1 MFLSAIKAM
10 ASNTVA
16 AGSIDQTVEPFFA
29 RIPLIV
35 PAIFMLYLRP
45 GGGRIQKQSWGL
57 VNHSRRKE
65 GARTIANRRGYRRRP
80 DGKRVRLCA
89 TPDEV
94 KKNNAWYRET
104 LGDLLKML
112 SAGTIPPVIGARVQI
127 IEARR
132 AHQLV

>member
-16 AGSIDQTVEPFFA
+16 AGSIDHTVEPFFA

-57 VNHSRRKE
+57 VNVAGPRASTE
-65 GARTIANRRGYRRRP
+65 LGVGEFVRP
-80 DGKRVRLCA
+80 RLDEILGV
-89 TPDEV
+89 PD
-94 KKNNAWYRET
+94 
-104 LGDLLKML
+104 
-112 SAGTIPPVIGARVQI
+112 
-127 IEARR
+127 
-132 AHQLV
+132 